1 MCFRVLLHFPIL
13 ITVIHNSVTIV
24 SRFVKKKVYKNR
36 PVMEIYSKKT
46 DRFYAVGFFFLLNYF
61 RLNTGIESIGA
72 SAWIVWPP
80 S

>member
-1 MCFRVLLHFPIL
+1 MFPL
-13 ITVIHNSVTIV
+13 SGTFSRSNYSYTYSVTIV
-24 SRFVKKKVYKNR
+24 SRFVKEKVYKNR
-36 PVMEIYSKKT
+36 PVMEIYQEKT
-46 DRFYAVGFFFLLNYF
+46 DRFFAVGFLFLLNYF

>member
-1 MCFRVLLHFPIL
+1 
-13 ITVIHNSVTIV
+13 
-24 SRFVKKKVYKNR
+24 
-36 PVMEIYSKKT
+36 MEIYSKKT